1 MEFKDLPL
9 KVQEIAAQC
18 LADKITVISVLGE
31 SGAKKEPAK
40 EQARQVKEAF
50 VELYAS
56 PAASSS
62 QCDCAQKGKDQQ
74 TSINVATHIITPLPC
89 KGDGVDRVYHETMVK
104 ALRIELER
112 LRSQIAVNEIVAN

>member
-1 MEFKDLPL
+1 MEFKDLPQ

-18 LADKITVISVLGE
+18 LADKISIKLGFAEGLVKSE
-31 SGAKKEPAK
+31 SAKD
-40 EQARQVKEAF
+40 QARQVKEAF

-62 QCDCAQKGKDQQ
+62 QCDCAKEGKDLQA
-74 TSINVATHIITPLPC
+74 SINVATHIITPLPC
-89 KGDGVDRVYHETMVK
+89 KGDGVDRVYHDTMVK

>member
-18 LADKITVISVLGE
+18 LADKISVRSGFGE
-31 SGAKKEPAK
+31 GEVKNEPAK
-40 EQARQVKEAF
+40 EQARQIRDAF
-50 VELYAS
+50 VGLYAS